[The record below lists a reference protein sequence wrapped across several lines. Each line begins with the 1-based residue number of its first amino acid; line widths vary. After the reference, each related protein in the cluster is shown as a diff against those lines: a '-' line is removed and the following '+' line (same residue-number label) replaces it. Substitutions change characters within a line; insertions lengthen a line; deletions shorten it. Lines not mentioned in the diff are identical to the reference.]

1 MQIGERGVAS
11 EGWYVRSEYGEL
23 TGVPPLT
30 TVGTINRRGTINVW
44 RPAGSVP
51 RTYGREARALLEAA
65 RRQLIRDG
73 DLADRER
80 ERREREE
87 ARSGS
92 FIVRMSTGLDRRF
105 NEARR
110 AYDWLETELRE
121 NRANSGEVFHA
132 PPKYFDMHR
141 QLRSLREQYPG
152 GWWNPNDAV
161 LTYIAPI
168 GGSYRDAYGNVR
180 TLAVYTPTYR
190 RPYGLKAAAVV
201 FENEDAISPS
211 DKADQWRIVGD
222 AFSEAGNAY
231 EEDVANDRADY
242 WRRRS
247 AVLSRRV
254 TERRGRRLPKR
265 RRTR

>member
-1 MQIGERGVAS
+1 MRIEQFPNGAWSVKS
-11 EGWYVRSEYGEL
+11 EVGEL
-23 TGVPPLT
+23 SGKIGPR
-30 TVGTINRRGTINVW
+30 TVGVIATNGRIEIW
-44 RPAGSVP
+44 RPATGAP
-51 RTYGREARALLEAA
+51 RTYGREARELLELA
-65 RRQLIRDG
+65 RRELMRRG
-73 DLADRER
+73 DLRDRER

-110 AYDWLETELRE
+110 AYDYLETELRE
-121 NRANSGEVFHA
+121 NRASSGEVFRA

-180 TLAVYTPTYR
+180 TLAVYTSTYR

-201 FENEDAISPS
+201 LENEDAVSPS